1 MSGPP
6 MAGPIERVVV
16 PLDAA
21 SESRTAI
28 ETAARLAAHAKA
40 PLHGVFVEDED
51 LLHVASLPFARQF
64 TLGAHPEKL
73 TTEHLELHLR
83 VAAERARKEFFAAAK
98 RHGVTGSFEIVR
110 GASESALTGAS
121 EHDLVVACALTR
133 PIAGHFRL
141 ECRWWS
147 SLEAMPGPFLLAR
160 HVWSASG
167 SVVMLLRDRSDAS
180 ARLLE
185 AAAQIAHN
193 ADSRSA
199 AGGGA
204 DRRGRDRR
212 GRDRRGTDRRGA
224 ANLLTVICLP
234 AIAGKGFEKWIA
246 DRLAGHPVR
255 LQIEIAPAEPAAL
268 HQRIGELDCRLLAIE
283 AGSTEGRGDRLREFV
298 ERCGCDILMVR

>member
-1 MSGPP
+1 MS
-6 MAGPIERVVV
+6 GPIERVVV

-21 SESRTAI
+21 SESLTAI
-28 ETAARLAAHAKA
+28 DTAARLAAHAKA

-160 HVWSASG
+160 HAWSASG

-185 AAAQIAHN
+185 AAAQIAQ
-193 ADSRSA
+193 S
-199 AGGGA
+199 A
-204 DRRGRDRR
+204 DRM
-212 GRDRRGTDRRGA
+212 
-224 ANLLTVICLP
+224 LKVICPP
-234 AIAGKGFEKWIA
+234 AIAGEEFEKWIA

-255 LQIEIAPAEPAAL
+255 LQIEITPAEPAAL

-298 ERCGCDILMVR
+298 ERCGCDILMVS

>member
-1 MSGPP
+1 MS
-6 MAGPIERVVV
+6 GPIERVVV
-16 PLDAA
+16 PLDDA
-21 SESRTAI
+21 SEHRIAV

-40 PLHGVFVEDED
+40 PLHGIFVEDED

-73 TTEHLELHLR
+73 TIEHVELHLR
-83 VAAERARKEFFAAAK
+83 VAAERVRKEFFAAAE

-110 GASESALTGAS
+110 GATASAVTGAS

-133 PIAGHFRL
+133 PIGGHFRV

-147 SLEAMPGPFLLAR
+147 SIEAMPGPFLLAR
-160 HVWSASG
+160 HAWSTSG

-185 AAAQIAHN
+185 AAAQFAHN
-193 ADSRSA
+193 ADSPSAAGRSA
-199 AGGGA
+199 ASPPA
-204 DRRGRDRR
+204 DRRRTGRRGRDR
-212 GRDRRGTDRRGA
+212 GGTDRRGA
-224 ANLLTVICLP
+224 ANLVTVICSP

-255 LQIEIAPAEPAAL
+255 LQIEIAPDEPAAL
-268 HQRIGELDCRLLAIE
+268 HQRIGELGCRLLAIE
-283 AGSTEGRGDRLREFV
+283 ASGAENRADRLREFA
-298 ERCGCDILMVR
+298 ERYGCDILIVR